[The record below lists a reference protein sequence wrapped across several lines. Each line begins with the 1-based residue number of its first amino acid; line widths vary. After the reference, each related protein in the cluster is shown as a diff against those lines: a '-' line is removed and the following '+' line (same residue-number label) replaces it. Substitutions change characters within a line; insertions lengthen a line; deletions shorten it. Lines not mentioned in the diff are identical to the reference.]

1 MTDDQFREM
10 AEPAVRRAR
19 DTRGHRLG
27 LLLALLAA
35 AAMCAFGL
43 VYLNQRSELRGEIDQ
58 LGRQAAAMQTS
69 AAAAD
74 AAARALADQVRALGQ
89 TPVVTP
95 RPDPPTPVPARGI
108 AGTTV
113 TTDGRLLVAYSDGVT
128 EDKGRVLGKDGK
140 DGVSPPGITGAELL
154 DGVLVLR
161 WSDGRA
167 EILGRVIGPTGATGR
182 GIRSV
187 TVAEGRLV
195 VTYDD
200 GTTQDAG
207 ALPPG
212 PPGPPGPAG
221 RGITRTEVREC
232 RWYVTYST
240 GETEDA
246 GPACATITP
255 TTVPSSTPRARPTT
269 APTRTSAR

>member
-1 MTDDQFREM
+1 MTDDQLRAV
-10 AEPAVRRAR
+10 AEPAAARAR
-19 DTRGHRLG
+19 DRRGHRWNWILG
-27 LLLALLAA
+27 GLAA
-35 AAMCAFGL
+35 LAMVAFAVQYLTDRAGL
-43 VYLNQRSELRGEIDQ
+43 RSEVDSLSARAEVLQ
-58 LGRQAAAMQTS
+58 S
-69 AAAAD
+69 HAAAAD
-74 AAARALADQVRALGQ
+74 AAARALDQQIRALGQ

-95 RPDPPTPVPARGI
+95 RPDPPAPTPARGI

-113 TTDGRLLVAYSDGVT
+113 TNDGRLLVAYSDGVT
-128 EDKGRVLGKDGK
+128 EDKGRILGKDGK

-182 GIRSV
+182 GLRSV

-246 GPACATITP
+246 GPACATATP

-269 APTRTSAR
+269 APTRTR